1 MKKSLLAM
9 LLVMVLVIAG
19 CSNDAAGPSTDD
31 STLQNVLKKKK
42 IVFGVAPG
50 YFPFQ
55 MSAGK
60 GEFIGYDIDIMKKM
74 GEELGV
80 DVEFKQFVFDGL
92 ISAVQTGEVDVVV
105 AGVTIT
111 GSRALA
117 VSLSDPY
124 FKTGQAMMVP
134 AGDTSTKSWE
144 DLDVKGKKIA
154 VGIGTTGSLLAKD
167 IFKNAEVLDFD
178 DFPLAATAV
187 VQGHA
192 DAVVY
197 DEPAIA
203 VWNLQN
209 EGQVRQVEGLI
220 SVENL
225 GIVVKKNDFETLQWI
240 NSFLDSYID
249 SPQELAS
256 RAEWFETGD
265 WLNKVVED

>member
-9 LLVMVLVIAG
+9 LLIMVLVIAG
-19 CSNDAAGPSTDD
+19 CSNDAAGPAAENSA
-31 STLQNVLKKKK
+31 LQDVLKKKK

-55 MSAGK
+55 MKAGK
-60 GEFIGYDIDIMKKM
+60 DEFIGYDIDIMNAI

-80 DVEFKQFVFDGL
+80 EVEFRQFVFDGL
-92 ISAVQTGEVDVVV
+92 ISAVQTGEVDMVV

-111 GSRALA
+111 GKRALA

-124 FKTGQAMMVP
+124 YKTGQAMMVA

-144 DLDVKGKKIA
+144 DLDVKGNKIA
-154 VGIGTTGSLLAKD
+154 VGIGTTGSMLAKD
-167 IFKNAEVLDFD
+167 LFKNAEVLDFE
-178 DFPLAATAV
+178 DFPIAATAM
-187 VQGHA
+187 VQGQA
-192 DAVVY
+192 NAVIY

-209 EGQVRQVEGLI
+209 EGQVRQTEGLI

-240 NSFLDSYID
+240 NSFLDSYVD